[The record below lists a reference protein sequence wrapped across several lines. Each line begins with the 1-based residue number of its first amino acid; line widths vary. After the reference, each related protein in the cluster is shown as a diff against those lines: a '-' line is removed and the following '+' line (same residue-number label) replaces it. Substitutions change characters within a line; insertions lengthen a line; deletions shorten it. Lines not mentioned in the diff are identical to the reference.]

1 MLAQI
6 PIPIGPKP
14 VMSSLPEPSRNPR
27 GGRAIPPQRHLP
39 ISASMAYR
47 LPSPENKAR
56 YVQEKFDQ
64 IASRYDLFNDLITQ
78 GQHRYWKRVLLRR
91 IGIAPNARGLDLCCG
106 TGDLALGI
114 HRRLSGEGV
123 LVAADFSHNMLRAAQ
138 QRLRR
143 PPIGGH
149 SPLTALLRGDAMRL
163 PFQDHS
169 FDFVTVGYGLRN
181 VSDLTGCLG
190 ELLRVLRPGGV
201 LGTLDVGQVRNRWL
215 RPLAE
220 FYLFRIVP
228 WIGRRLQRGQEMFQY
243 LPHSTVDYPDQQRL
257 RQMMEQAGFGGVQVK
272 EFLFGASVIHL
283 ATKPISGQN

>member
-1 MLAQI
+1 
-6 PIPIGPKP
+6 
-14 VMSSLPEPSRNPR
+14 
-27 GGRAIPPQRHLP
+27 
-39 ISASMAYR
+39 MAYR

-91 IGIAPNARGLDLCCG
+91 VGMTPNARGLDLCCG

-114 HRRLSGEGV
+114 LPRLSGEGI
-123 LVAADFSHNMLRAAQ
+123 LVAADFSTNMLKAAQ
-138 QRLRR
+138 HRLRR
-143 PPIGGH
+143 HRNGGQT
-149 SPLTALLRGDAMRL
+149 PLTVLLRGDAMRL
-163 PFQDHS
+163 PFQDDS
-169 FDFVTVGYGLRN
+169 FEFVTIGYGLRN
-181 VSDLTGCLG
+181 VSDLGGCLA

-201 LGTLDVGQVRNRWL
+201 LGTLDMGRVRNRWL

-228 WIGRRLQRGQEMFQY
+228 RIGKFVQRDQEMFQY
-243 LPHSTVDYPDQQRL
+243 LPHSTLDYPDQERL
-257 RQMMEQAGFGGVQVK
+257 RQIMEQSGFTNVKLK

-283 ATKPISGQN
+283 AYNPDPLRSSHRS